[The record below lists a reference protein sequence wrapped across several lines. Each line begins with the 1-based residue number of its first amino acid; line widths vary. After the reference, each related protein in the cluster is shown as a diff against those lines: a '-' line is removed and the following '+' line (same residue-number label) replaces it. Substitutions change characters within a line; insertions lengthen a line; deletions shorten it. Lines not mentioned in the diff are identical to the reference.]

1 MNSEYIPKA
10 KKEKKKGGTTKKV
23 LLIVL
28 ALLLASVLAGGLYVH
43 SKYAQMYDD
52 GEAEGDVEQVDQ
64 NLSDAMDSATAELEE
79 KESIYYDGDVLASKD
94 VFNVLL
100 IGTDERTNGEYSDNA
115 RGDSC
120 ILASINTSGEV
131 PVISLVSLERGMGMS
146 IPWGQYE
153 GQYDWLTHLFRYGG
167 AKMMMAAVEDAFKV
181 QVDYYARINFG
192 GFEQVIDAVGG
203 VTVDLDEAEARYF
216 VDGHIDYGAVVGPNR
231 LDGYRALCYA
241 RLREIDSDWQRIQRQ
256 REVIFSVLD
265 QCRELSLTELNELA
279 DVVLP
284 LIKTN
289 IPEGK
294 IAELLLLLPQLP
306 NAQTQQATVPQ
317 HGTYGGMTGLGGR
330 SLFAVDFETNA
341 KFLHEFLYGVK
352 E

>member
-192 GFEQVIDAVGG
+192 GFEQVVNAVGG
-203 VTVDLDEAEARYF
+203 VTVYLDEAEARYF
-216 VDGHIDYGAVVGPNR
+216 IDGHIDYGAVVGPNR
-231 LDGYRALCYA
+231 LDGRRALAYA

-279 DVVLP
+279 DVILP

>member
-10 KKEKKKGGTTKKV
+10 KKEKKKSGTTKKV

-28 ALLLASVLAGGLYVH
+28 ALLLALVLAGGLYVH

-131 PVISLVSLERGMGMS
+131 PVISLVSLERGMGMP

-192 GFEQVIDAVGG
+192 GFEQVVNAVGG
-203 VTVDLDEAEARYF
+203 VTVYLDEAECQYF
-216 VDGHIDYGAVVGPNR
+216 IDGYKMKDAVVGMNR
-231 LDGYRALCYA
+231 LNGHMALCYA

-279 DVVLP
+279 DVILP

>member
-28 ALLLASVLAGGLYVH
+28 ALLLALVLAGGLYVH

-131 PVISLVSLERGMGMS
+131 PVISLVSLERGMGMP

-192 GFEQVIDAVGG
+192 GFEQVVNAVGG
-203 VTVDLDEAEARYF
+203 VTVYLDEAEARYF
-216 VDGHIDYGAVVGPNR
+216 IDGHIDYGAVVGPNR
-231 LDGYRALCYA
+231 LDGRRALAYA

-279 DVVLP
+279 DVILP

>member
-28 ALLLASVLAGGLYVH
+28 ALLLALVLAGGLYVH

-192 GFEQVIDAVGG
+192 GFIQVIDAVGG
-203 VTVDLDEAEARYF
+203 VTVYLDEAEARYF
-216 VDGHIDYGAVVGPNR
+216 IDGHIDYGAVVGPNR
-231 LDGYRALCYA
+231 LDGRRALAYA

>member
-167 AKMMMAAVEDAFKV
+167 A
-181 QVDYYARINFG
+181 G
-192 GFEQVIDAVGG
+192 
-203 VTVDLDEAEARYF
+203 
-216 VDGHIDYGAVVGPNR
+216 
-231 LDGYRALCYA
+231 
-241 RLREIDSDWQRIQRQ
+241 
-256 REVIFSVLD
+256 
-265 QCRELSLTELNELA
+265 
-279 DVVLP
+279 
-284 LIKTN
+284 
-289 IPEGK
+289 
-294 IAELLLLLPQLP
+294 
-306 NAQTQQATVPQ
+306 
-317 HGTYGGMTGLGGR
+317 
-330 SLFAVDFETNA
+330 
-341 KFLHEFLYGVK
+341 
-352 E
+352 

>member
-28 ALLLASVLAGGLYVH
+28 ALLLALVLAGGLYVH

>member
-28 ALLLASVLAGGLYVH
+28 ALLLALVLAAGLYVH

-231 LDGYRALCYA
+231 LDGYRALAYA

-289 IPEGK
+289 IPESK
-294 IAELLLLLPQLP
+294 MAELLLLLPQLP

>member
-28 ALLLASVLAGGLYVH
+28 ALLLALVLAGGLYVH

-131 PVISLVSLERGMGMS
+131 PVISLVSLERGMGMP

-192 GFEQVIDAVGG
+192 GFEQVVNAVGG
-203 VTVDLDEAEARYF
+203 VTVYLDEAEARYF
-216 VDGHIDYGAVVGPNR
+216 IDGHIDYGAVVGPNR
-231 LDGYRALCYA
+231 LDGRRALAYA

-279 DVVLP
+279 DVILP

-289 IPEGK
+289 IPESK
-294 IAELLLLLPQLP
+294 MAELLLLLPQLP

>member
-1 MNSEYIPKA
+1 
-10 KKEKKKGGTTKKV
+10 
-23 LLIVL
+23 
-28 ALLLASVLAGGLYVH
+28 
-43 SKYAQMYDD
+43 
-52 GEAEGDVEQVDQ
+52 
-64 NLSDAMDSATAELEE
+64 
-79 KESIYYDGDVLASKD
+79 
-94 VFNVLL
+94 
-100 IGTDERTNGEYSDNA
+100 
-115 RGDSC
+115 
-120 ILASINTSGEV
+120 
-131 PVISLVSLERGMGMS
+131 
-146 IPWGQYE
+146 
-153 GQYDWLTHLFRYGG
+153 
-167 AKMMMAAVEDAFKV
+167 MAAVEDAFKV

-192 GFEQVIDAVGG
+192 GFEQVVNAVGG
-203 VTVDLDEAEARYF
+203 VTVYLDEAEARYF
-216 VDGHIDYGAVVGPNR
+216 IDGHIDYGAVVGPNR
-231 LDGYRALCYA
+231 LDGRRALAYA

-279 DVVLP
+279 DVILP

>member
-28 ALLLASVLAGGLYVH
+28 ALLLALVLAGGLYVH

-131 PVISLVSLERGMGMS
+131 PVISLVSLERGMGMP

-192 GFEQVIDAVGG
+192 GFEQVVNAVGG
-203 VTVDLDEAEARYF
+203 VTVYLDEAECQYF
-216 VDGHIDYGAVVGPNR
+216 IDGYKMKDAVVGMNR
-231 LDGYRALCYA
+231 LNGHMALCYA

-279 DVVLP
+279 DVILP

>member
-131 PVISLVSLERGMGMS
+131 PVISLVSLERGMGMP

-192 GFEQVIDAVGG
+192 GFEQVVNAVGG
-203 VTVDLDEAEARYF
+203 VTVYLDEAECQYF
-216 VDGHIDYGAVVGPNR
+216 IDGYKMKDAVVGMNR
-231 LDGYRALCYA
+231 LNGHMALCYA

-279 DVVLP
+279 DVILP

>member
-28 ALLLASVLAGGLYVH
+28 ALLLALVLAGGLYVH

-131 PVISLVSLERGMGMS
+131 PVISLVSLERGMGMP

-192 GFEQVIDAVGG
+192 GFEQVVNAVGG
-203 VTVDLDEAEARYF
+203 VTVYLDEAEARYF
-216 VDGHIDYGAVVGPNR
+216 IDGHIDYGAVVGPNR
-231 LDGYRALCYA
+231 LDGRRALAYA

>member
-131 PVISLVSLERGMGMS
+131 PVISLVSLERGIGMP

-192 GFEQVIDAVGG
+192 GFEQVVNAVGG
-203 VTVDLDEAEARYF
+203 VTVYLDEAEARYF
-216 VDGHIDYGAVVGPNR
+216 IDGHIDYGAVVGPNR
-231 LDGYRALCYA
+231 LDGRRALAYA

-279 DVVLP
+279 DVILP

-289 IPEGK
+289 IPESK
-294 IAELLLLLPQLP
+294 MAELLLLLPQLP

>member
-1 MNSEYIPKA
+1 MNREYIPKES
-10 KKEKKKGGTTKKV
+10 KGKKKGGAGKKT

-28 ALLLASVLAGGLYVH
+28 AVLLALILAAGLYVH

-64 NLSDAMDSATAELEE
+64 DLSDAMDNATADLEE
-79 KESIYYDGDVLASKD
+79 KESVYYDGDVLASKD

-100 IGTDERTNGEYSDNA
+100 IGTDERTGGEYSDNA

-120 ILASINTSGEV
+120 ILASINTSGDV
-131 PVISLVSLERGMGMS
+131 PVISLVSLERGMGMP

-265 QCRELSLTELNELA
+265 QCRELSLTELNKLV
-279 DVVLP
+279 DVILP
-284 LIKTN
+284 LVKTN
-289 IPEGK
+289 IPETK
-294 IAELLLLLPQLP
+294 MAELLLLLPQLP

-341 KFLHEFLYGVK
+341 EFLHEFLYGVK

>member
-192 GFEQVIDAVGG
+192 GFEQVVNAVGG
-203 VTVDLDEAEARYF
+203 VTVYLDEAEARYF
-216 VDGHIDYGAVVGPNR
+216 IDGHIDYGAVVGPNR
-231 LDGYRALCYA
+231 LDGRRALAYA

>member
-10 KKEKKKGGTTKKV
+10 EKEKKKGGTTKKV

-192 GFEQVIDAVGG
+192 GFEQVVNAVGG
-203 VTVDLDEAEARYF
+203 VTVYLDEAEARYF
-216 VDGHIDYGAVVGPNR
+216 IDGHIDYGAVVGPNR
-231 LDGYRALCYA
+231 LDGRRALAYA

-279 DVVLP
+279 DVILP

>member
-28 ALLLASVLAGGLYVH
+28 ALLLASALAGGLYVH

-131 PVISLVSLERGMGMS
+131 PVISLVSLERGMGMP

-192 GFEQVIDAVGG
+192 GFIQVIDAVGG
-203 VTVDLDEAEARYF
+203 VTVYLDEAEARYF
-216 VDGHIDYGAVVGPNR
+216 IDGHIDYGAVVGPNR
-231 LDGYRALCYA
+231 LDGRRALAYA
-241 RLREIDSDWQRIQRQ
+241 QLREIDSDWQRIQRQ

>member
-28 ALLLASVLAGGLYVH
+28 ALLLALVLAGGLYVH

-192 GFEQVIDAVGG
+192 GFEQVVNAVGG
-203 VTVDLDEAEARYF
+203 VTVYLDEAEARYF
-216 VDGHIDYGAVVGPNR
+216 IDGHIDYGAVVGPNR
-231 LDGYRALCYA
+231 LDGRRALAYA

-279 DVVLP
+279 DVILP

>member
-10 KKEKKKGGTTKKV
+10 EKEKKKGGTTKKV

-28 ALLLASVLAGGLYVH
+28 ALLLALVLAGGLYVH

-192 GFEQVIDAVGG
+192 GFEQVVNAVGG
-203 VTVDLDEAEARYF
+203 VTVYLDEAEARYF
-216 VDGHIDYGAVVGPNR
+216 IDGHIDYGAVVGPNR
-231 LDGYRALCYA
+231 LDGRRALAYA

-279 DVVLP
+279 DVILP

>member
-28 ALLLASVLAGGLYVH
+28 ALLLALVLAGGLYVH

-52 GEAEGDVEQVDQ
+52 GDAEGDVEQVDQ

-131 PVISLVSLERGMGMS
+131 PVISLVSLERGMGMP

-192 GFEQVIDAVGG
+192 GFEQVVNAVGG
-203 VTVDLDEAEARYF
+203 VTVYLDEAEARYF
-216 VDGHIDYGAVVGPNR
+216 IDGHIDYGAVVGPNR
-231 LDGYRALCYA
+231 LDGRRALAYA

-279 DVVLP
+279 DVILP

-289 IPEGK
+289 IPESK
-294 IAELLLLLPQLP
+294 MAELLLLLPQLP

>member
-131 PVISLVSLERGMGMS
+131 PVISLVSLERGMGMP

-192 GFEQVIDAVGG
+192 GFEQVVNAVGG
-203 VTVDLDEAEARYF
+203 VTVYLDEAEARYF
-216 VDGHIDYGAVVGPNR
+216 IDGHIDYGAVVGPNR
-231 LDGYRALCYA
+231 LDGRRALAYA

>member
-10 KKEKKKGGTTKKV
+10 EKEKKKGGTTKKV

-28 ALLLASVLAGGLYVH
+28 ALLLALVLAGGLYVH

-131 PVISLVSLERGMGMS
+131 PVISLVSLERGMGMP

-192 GFEQVIDAVGG
+192 GFEQVVNAVGG
-203 VTVDLDEAEARYF
+203 VTVYLDEAEARYF
-216 VDGHIDYGAVVGPNR
+216 IDGHIDYGAVVGPNR
-231 LDGYRALCYA
+231 LDGRRALAYA